1 MKKPDPT
8 DDLDQTILETFDE
21 MHAEAQ
27 ITPIYLTFL
36 PEVLESVEAY
46 AREHS
51 LEPATLIPL
60 AIKAQENQSEKFSE
74 AGARLMAGLSK
85 IFCCA

>member
-1 MKKPDPT
+1 VIKRVAAYTKD
-8 DDLDQTILETFDE
+8 
-21 MHAEAQ
+21 H
-27 ITPIYLTFL
+27 
-36 PEVLESVEAY
+36 SV
-46 AREHS
+46 
-51 LEPATLIPL
+51 EPATLFPL

>member
-27 ITPIYLTFL
+27 ITPISS
-36 PEVLESVEAY
+36 P
-46 AREHS
+46 
-51 LEPATLIPL
+51 
-60 AIKAQENQSEKFSE
+60 
-74 AGARLMAGLSK
+74 GLSK
-85 IFCCA
+85 ILCCA